1 MNLVCLDLEGVLIP
15 EIWVAFAEKT
25 GLEELKRT
33 TRDEP
38 DYDRLM
44 RYRLDIL
51 ENHDFT
57 IRDIE
62 AVVDTLDP
70 LPGAVEFYRWLRSQS
85 GVIIL
90 SDTFMEF
97 AWPLMAKLDYPTL
110 FCHNLVINDKGKI
123 VDYKLRLPDQKRQAV
138 EAFRKL
144 NFRIIAAGD
153 SYNDLTM
160 IQAADEGIFF
170 RPPES
175 LPREYPDF
183 PVAQTHAELQSL
195 IAPLL

>member
-15 EIWVAFAEKT
+15 EIWVAFAEQA

-51 ENHDFT
+51 ERHDFT
-57 IRDIE
+57 IRDVE
-62 AVVDTLDP
+62 RVVATLEP
-70 LPGAVEFYRWLRSQS
+70 LPGAVEFYDWLKSQA

-90 SDTFMEF
+90 SDTFREF

-110 FCHNLVINDKGKI
+110 FCHRLVLDDKGRI
-123 VDYKLRLPDQKRQAV
+123 VDYRLRQQDQKRKAV
-138 EAFRKL
+138 ESLKSL
-144 NFRIIAAGD
+144 NFRVLAAGD

-160 IQAADEGIFF
+160 IQSADHGFFF
-170 RPPES
+170 RPPDS
-175 LPREYPDF
+175 LVEEQPDY
-183 PVAQTHAELQSL
+183 PVARTHEELRE
-195 IAPLL
+195 LLEPHL